1 MGNTDF
7 TTWSK
12 RRTNA
17 PAHLFAAEA
26 AGLRWLRVQGGVDVV
41 EVLETTSDAIT
52 LTRVHEVAPTLVA
65 AEAFGAA
72 LARTHDAGAAAFGAP
87 PDGYTGPSFI
97 ADLAMPT
104 QPESD
109 WGAFYAE
116 QRVMH
121 YALLAGPEL
130 GPSGR
135 RVMDALCERLIAGVF
150 NDDAPPARLHGDLW
164 AGNVLYAPTGAVLI
178 DPSAHGGHR
187 LTDLAM
193 LSLFGTP
200 HLDAVLSAYER
211 ATTHLPDG
219 WRDLIGLHQV
229 YPLLVHTVLFGG
241 GYAAAAINTARRY
254 V

>member
-1 MGNTDF
+1 MDVWT
-7 TTWSK
+7 K
-12 RRTNA
+12 RRTTA

-26 AGLRWLRVQGGVDVV
+26 AGLKWLAVPGGVDIV
-41 EVLETTSDAIT
+41 EVIEASTNTIT
-52 LTRVHEVAPTLVA
+52 LTRVHEVAPTQSA

-72 LARTHDAGAAAFGAP
+72 LAVTHDAGAAAFGAP

-97 ADLAMPT
+97 ADLPMPT
-104 QPESD
+104 KPATN
-109 WGAFYAE
+109 WGTFYAE

-130 GPSGR
+130 GLTGR
-135 RVMDALCERLIAGVF
+135 KVIDALCQRLVAGVF

-164 AGNVLYAPTGAVLI
+164 AGNVLYATTGAVLI

-187 LTDLAM
+187 ITDLAM

-200 HLDAVLSAYER
+200 HLDAALNAYER
-211 ATTHLPDG
+211 ASTHLPSG

-241 GYAAAAINTARRY
+241 GYAAAAVNTARRY
-254 V
+254 I